1 MQEPFSRGWERN
13 MDTNNYE
20 IVLTDIANEE
30 LEEIY
35 KYISENLLEVSVANK
50 LMEKIEQSFL
60 RLEQNPYSCVEV
72 HIKPHNDVYR
82 KLVIDNYIALYEVEE
97 DYKQVVIYRVLYGG
111 MDYLNIIWA
120 VTMKG
125 YQFEFGILFSC
136 ICTLNIK

>member
-1 MQEPFSRGWERN
+1 MQEPLSRGWEKN

-97 DYKQVVIYRVLYGG
+97 NYKQVVIYRVLYGG
-111 MDYLNIIWA
+111 MDYLNIIWEL
-120 VTMKG
+120 TMKG
-125 YQFEFGILFSC
+125 YQFKFDILFLYMF
-136 ICTLNIK
+136 I